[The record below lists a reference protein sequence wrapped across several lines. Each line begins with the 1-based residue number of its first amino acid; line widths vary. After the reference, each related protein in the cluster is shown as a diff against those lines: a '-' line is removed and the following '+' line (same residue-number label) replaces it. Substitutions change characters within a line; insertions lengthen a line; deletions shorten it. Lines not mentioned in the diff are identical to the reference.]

1 MGYAQ
6 GINAVM
12 HVGFETTPGVT
23 PSTGFHKV
31 PLVSHS
37 LGEERPLIEDDQL
50 GFGRDGL
57 DPVYDVATN
66 DGDVVVPVDHRA
78 FGLWLKLFFGAP
90 FTTTVSTGRY
100 QHAFTS
106 GAGSLPS
113 CSIEIGSPEVP
124 SYSVNY
130 GAMVNQ
136 IRIAMARS
144 GMLNATLSMIAQG
157 ETDLMSTSVAGTPT
171 TFVNNRFMQATGQIA
186 IDGEVIGNIVSA
198 DISISNGLDKVE
210 VIKADGRI
218 DGAVPGVTMAQI
230 RFTARFKSLDLH
242 NKATSGTPV
251 EITDL
256 GWGEGLNGLRF
267 RFPRVFLPRVKRP
280 ITTPRG
286 IVQDFNCQASGKGG
300 NKIFATLSNDV
311 AAY

>member
-1 MGYAQ
+1 MSYGQ
-6 GINAVM
+6 GINAVL
-12 HVGFETTPGVT
+12 HAGYETTPGVVPT
-23 PSTGFHKV
+23 TGFRKL
-31 PLVSHS
+31 PFISHS
-37 LGEERPLIEDDQL
+37 MGEERPLIEDDQL

-66 DGDVVVPVDHRA
+66 DGDIVVPVDHRA
-78 FGLWLKLFFGAP
+78 IGFWLTMFFGAP
-90 FTTTVSTGRY
+90 FTTTVSPGRY

-106 GAGSLPS
+106 GSGSLPS
-113 CSIEIGSPEVP
+113 CSIEMGSPDVP

-130 GAMVNQ
+130 GTMVNQ

-144 GMLNATLSMIAQG
+144 GMLNATLSMIARG
-157 ETDLMSTSVAGTPT
+157 ETSPLAASVAGVPT
-171 TFVNNRFMQATGQIA
+171 TFVNNRFTQATGQIV

-198 DISISNGLDKVE
+198 DLSLSNGLDKVE

-218 DGAVPGVTMAQI
+218 DGAIPGASQAQI
-230 RFTARFKSLDLH
+230 RMTTRFKSLDLH

-256 GWGEGLNGLRF
+256 GWGDSLNGLRF
-267 RFPRVFLPRVKRP
+267 RFPRVFLPRGKRP
-280 ITTPRG
+280 IQSPRG

-311 AAY
+311 VSY